1 MWRHGGFPFLYPG
14 EGRERVSARPGEAV
28 RRLGGAVGCARE
40 GMAEA
45 KMRVSVESEAR
56 TEAWRVLHGA
66 RPLSFP
72 SRRVLGEETGRQWQ
86 RHSCLSPHHA
96 PTLVTNP
103 AYAPSEHYR
112 TVWSSRCGAA
122 GKGEKESG
130 LVHCQAAVHGV
141 WLGGAAGGGAGWWV
155 AGAAAMGAAMRERR
169 CFDGLRI
176 LTNFVARTELNR
188 IPKLIS

>member
-1 MWRHGGFPFLYPG
+1 MWRHGGSPFLYPG

-96 PTLVTNP
+96 PPRVTSSLTLRRSFIACVVIGVRRGGEGRQRERP
-103 AYAPSEHYR
+103 R
-112 TVWSSRCGAA
+112 TLPDCRTRRFGWEVRR
-122 GKGEKESG
+122 
-130 LVHCQAAVHGV
+130 GV
-141 WLGGAAGGGAGWWV
+141 ARGGAW
-155 AGAAAMGAAMRERR
+155 
-169 CFDGLRI
+169 
-176 LTNFVARTELNR
+176 
-188 IPKLIS
+188 